1 MASTQAVPQAPEN
14 ESGPAASTQGEP
26 DVARS
31 VIRQLRVIIRALQ
44 GHSRTVE
51 RACGISASQ
60 LWALWE
66 LQRTPG
72 LNVSDLSR
80 RLSVH
85 ASTTSNLLDKLE
97 HRGLIERRRPEKD
110 QRIVRLYVT
119 DAGMELLD
127 KAPAAPQGELNRA
140 LQSLPKGRLEEL
152 DQGLDLLVEAMNT
165 TEPKAGLQPFDGKS

>member
-1 MASTQAVPQAPEN
+1 MTSTQAVPQAHDN
-14 ESGPAASTQGEP
+14 ESGAAAGTSGEP
-26 DVARS
+26 DLARS

-119 DAGMELLD
+119 DAGLELLD
-127 KAPAAPQGELNRA
+127 QAPAAPQGELNRA
-140 LQSLPKGRLEEL
+140 LQSLPKGCLEEL
-152 DQGLDLLVEAMNT
+152 DQNLDLLVEAMNT
-165 TEPKAGLQPFDGKS
+165 TEPRAGLQPFDGKA

>member
-1 MASTQAVPQAPEN
+1 MSAVSAQNEPQR
-14 ESGPAASTQGEP
+14 PATEGKP
-26 DVARS
+26 DLPRS

-44 GHSRTVE
+44 GHSRAVE

-97 HRGLIERRRPEKD
+97 YSGLVERRRPEKD

-119 DAGMELLD
+119 PKGEELLSD
-127 KAPAAPQGELNRA
+127 APAAPQGELNRA
-140 LQSLPKGRLEEL
+140 LHALPSERLAEL
-152 DQGLDLLVEAMNT
+152 DQGLTLLVEAMNT
-165 TEPKAGLQPFDGKS
+165 TEPRAGLQPFEVKT

>member
-1 MASTQAVPQAPEN
+1 MPPSQTASSAPEAR
-14 ESGPAASTQGEP
+14 SGAAEP
-26 DVARS
+26 DVGRS

-44 GHSRTVE
+44 GHSRAVE

-97 HRGLIERRRPEKD
+97 QQRLIERQRPEKD

-119 DAGMELLD
+119 DAGLALLD

-140 LQSLPKGRLEEL
+140 LHSLPSGCLQELDECLGRL
-152 DQGLDLLVEAMNT
+152 VEVMNT
-165 TEPKAGLQPFDGKS
+165 TEVKAGLQPYEEKS